1 MIKTVPLIEVG
12 IILMQPQIH
21 FAVFGRYANA
31 DGKPLNGGVLHIAS
45 MSNGKIAWNGQLHEE
60 LLFIPQD
67 STAYFELKDVTIG
80 VQFHWQRKEVQRFK
94 GVLKIMME
102 DGKLTAVNVI
112 SIEDYLQ
119 SVISSE
125 MSATASLE
133 FLKAH
138 AVISRSWA
146 MNIIQKAE
154 AQKNGASTD
163 AQAQSTTPQC
173 GDAYIRWYNSE
184 NHKYYHVCADDHCQ
198 RYQGTLRATTSKAV
212 EAVKATRGEVLS
224 YDGQICDARYSKCCG
239 GAMERFSTGWE
250 DRDYPYL
257 SAGLDTIA
265 SRKLPDLTKEKEAEK
280 WIRSAPEAFC
290 NTQDQQVLSQVLNN
304 YDQETTQFYR
314 WQVHYTQEQLT
325 DLILR
330 KLGVDFGQIIDL
342 VPVERGTSG
351 RLKRLQI
358 KGTMC
363 NLTIGKELEIRR
375 TLSESHLYS
384 SAFVVDKTYDSDKKI
399 PASFTL
405 TGAGW
410 GHGVGLCQIG
420 AAVMGAKG
428 YNYKEILNHYY
439 PGAAIEAWYK

>member
-1 MIKTVPLIEVG
+1 METTPDIEVG

-21 FAVFGRYANA
+21 FAVFGRYADA
-31 DGKPLNGGVLHIAS
+31 NGVAIGGGILHVAS
-45 MSNGKIAWNGQLHEE
+45 LSGNKIAWNGQLHDE
-60 LLFIPQD
+60 LLFTPQD
-67 STAYFELKDVTIG
+67 ETAYFELKDVTIG
-80 VQFHWQRKEVQRFK
+80 VQFHWQRKEVQRFRGK
-94 GVLKIMME
+94 LKIMVE
-102 DGKLTAVNVI
+102 EGQLTAVNLI

-146 MNIIQKAE
+146 MNIIRKAE
-154 AQKNGASTD
+154 ARKAGITAD
-163 AQAQSTTPQC
+163 EQAQSATPQC

-184 NHKYYHVCADDHCQ
+184 SHKFYHVCADDHCQ
-198 RYQGTLRATTSKAV
+198 RYQGTLRTTTSTAV
-212 EAVKATRGEVLS
+212 EAVKATRGEVLT
-224 YDGQICDARYSKCCG
+224 YGDEICDARYSKCCG
-239 GAMERFSTGWE
+239 GAMELFSTGWE

-257 SAGLDTIA
+257 NAGLDTA
-265 SRKLPDLTKEKEAEK
+265 ANRALPNLTNEKEAER

-290 NTQDQQVLSQVLNN
+290 NTHDQQVLSQVLNN

-314 WQVHYTQEQLT
+314 WQVRYTQEQLS

-342 VPVERGTSG
+342 IPIERGTSG

-363 NLTIGKELEIRR
+363 NLIIGKELEIRR

-384 SAFVVDKTYDSDKKI
+384 SAFVVDKTFGSDKRI
-399 PASFTL
+399 PAAFTL

-420 AAVMGAKG
+420 AAVMGAQG
-428 YNYKEILNHYY
+428 YNYKDILRHYY
-439 PGAAIEAWYK
+439 QGAVIKALYE